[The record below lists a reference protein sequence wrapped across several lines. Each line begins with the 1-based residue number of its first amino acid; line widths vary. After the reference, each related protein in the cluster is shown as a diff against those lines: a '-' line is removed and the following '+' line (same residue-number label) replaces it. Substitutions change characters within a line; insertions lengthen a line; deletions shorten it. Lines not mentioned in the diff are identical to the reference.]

1 MPRTAPSR
9 VSRIQHEGPASQA
22 PRPPKWPPWHWPWWL
37 VLIALQIPLLGLAFL
52 LGALSTMAAAGH
64 AIGQLRHTL
73 ILGSP
78 HAIANATHAHGV
90 WMTRVLLVAI
100 GVGMGVL
107 LGRKFHGTRVR
118 ADGPIDVAA
127 PQPMPKSAW
136 RKELLVAMLW
146 AGTVIVVGYLVVR
159 TGSHLGRLSL
169 KQL

>member
-1 MPRTAPSR
+1 MPRSAPSR
-9 VSRIQHEGPASQA
+9 ASRIPHPSPSDQA

-78 HAIANATHAHGV
+78 HAVANATEAHGV
-90 WMTRVLLVAI
+90 WMTRVLLLAI
-100 GVGMGVL
+100 GVGIGVI
-107 LGRKFHGTRVR
+107 LGRKFHRK
-118 ADGPIDVAA
+118 GPRTDAFVETD
-127 PQPMPKSAW
+127 MPPSAKKKAW
-136 RKELLVAMLW
+136 GKEILVAVVW

-159 TGSHLGRLSL
+159 TGTHLGHLSL
-169 KQL
+169 NNL